1 MAHMSDTNGNQPAY
15 ASAAAVAGLA
25 QEVEAL
31 RRATDPLRVLP
42 GRVGQLAALLA
53 HVTDELAAFT
63 ARSAPPVAPS
73 WLMLPADEDIARR
86 VLAELTAWMGAVYL
100 RYADAAATLPECWCW
115 HPDLV
120 EELLWLSHAWTA
132 AYHGPD
138 ASVALVGD
146 WHDRYRPGVTRRIKT
161 VAGTCS
167 LENHDPT
174 RSTPTPTVPVE
185 QAAEL
190 IATWWATRRDEA
202 APEPTPEHH
211 AAAARSRPGGR
222 R

>member
-1 MAHMSDTNGNQPAY
+1 MTAPSPAGEPDPRL
-15 ASAAAVAGLA
+15 VALGR
-25 QEVEAL
+25 EVERLA
-31 RRATDPLRVLP
+31 RRHSDLDQRQTDLDTLVRC
-42 GRVGQLAALLA
+42 LAEDLALLLPPGG
-53 HVTDELAAFT
+53 DED
-63 ARSAPPVAPS
+63 PPALPS
-73 WLMLPADEDIARR
+73 WLAAADPVQARAMLTD
-86 VLAELTAWMGAVYL
+86 LAEWLGAVYL
-100 RYADAAATLPECWCW
+100 RYPDAAASLPECWLW

-202 APEPTPEHH
+202 APEPTEAHH
-211 AAAARSRPGGR
+211 TAAAARSRPGGR

>member
-1 MAHMSDTNGNQPAY
+1 MASVTDTNGTAY

-100 RYADAAATLPECWCW
+100 RYADAAATLPECWLW

-132 AYHGPD
+132 AYQGPD

-174 RSTPTPTVPVE
+174 RSTTSTVPVE
-185 QAAEL
+185 QATEL

-211 AAAARSRPGGR
+211 AAAARRRPGGR

>member
-1 MAHMSDTNGNQPAY
+1 
-15 ASAAAVAGLA
+15 
-25 QEVEAL
+25 
-31 RRATDPLRVLP
+31 
-42 GRVGQLAALLA
+42 
-53 HVTDELAAFT
+53 
-63 ARSAPPVAPS
+63 
-73 WLMLPADEDIARR
+73 
-86 VLAELTAWMGAVYL
+86 
-100 RYADAAATLPECWCW
+100 LPECWCW

-120 EELLWLSHAWTA
+120 EELLWLSRAWAA

-146 WHDRYRPGVTRRIKT
+146 WHDRYRPGVVRRIKT

-190 IATWWATRRDEA
+190 IATWWATRRDQA
-202 APEPTPEHH
+202 APEPTAAHH